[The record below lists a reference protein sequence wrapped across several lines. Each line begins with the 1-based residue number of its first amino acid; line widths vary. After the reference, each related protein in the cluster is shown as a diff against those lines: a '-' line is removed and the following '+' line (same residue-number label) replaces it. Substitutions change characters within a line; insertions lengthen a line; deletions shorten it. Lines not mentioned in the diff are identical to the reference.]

1 MEEKEAELQLQGCGS
16 NFDRNSFKAARKKA
30 AGFKE
35 YMYQRGCCSVSDH
48 NEIRVPDLNKRK
60 ELKLALDTLEL
71 DSAQHSSLPQHR
83 MPLAYRSTGTEQ
95 V

>member
-1 MEEKEAELQLQGCGS
+1 MAVT
-16 NFDRNSFKAARKKA
+16 FDRNSFKAARKKA

-71 DSAQHSSLPQHR
+71 DSAQHSSLPQHSDIHQEPCATIGCR
-83 MPLAYRSTGTEQ
+83 
-95 V
+95 